1 MSTIAAIST
10 PAGVGGIS
18 VIRVSG
24 PNAFSVVGHH
34 VTLPG
39 VEGAHHSVGYS
50 VFRQASK
57 VIDEVVVTCFK
68 GPHSFT
74 GEDTVEVACH
84 GSLYVQQAVLG
95 ALLESGARLAEPGE
109 FTRRAFVNG
118 KLDLSQA
125 EAVADLIDSTNAA
138 NHALAISQLR
148 GGYAKRLKVLRD
160 QFVELASL
168 LELELDFS
176 EEDVEFADRTQLLN
190 LLNRIEGECRRLC
203 DSFALGNAIKNGV
216 PVAIVGRP
224 NVGKSTLLNALVG
237 EERAIV
243 SDIAGT
249 TRDTVEDTMLL
260 DGVTYR
266 FIDTAGIRQ
275 SDDTIESL
283 GIERSFQAV
292 EKAQVVLYLTDNA
305 TTLSNEIAE
314 LGTHV
319 DLGGKHVLGI
329 VNKIDLE
336 DAASAEDVLRI
347 SAKTG
352 QGLDVLQSRLTQL
365 YGQQQVTNEPIL
377 SNLRHYEALRHVI
390 DSVCLVRQGLNGG
403 VPADLVVIDLR
414 EALHYLGTITG
425 QVSSDEVLGSIFSRF
440 CIGK

>member
-190 LLNRIEGECRRLC
+190 LLDRVESECRRLC

-275 SDDTIESL
+275 SDDTIETL

-319 DLGGKHVLGI
+319 DLGEKHVLGI

-352 QGLDVLQSRLTQL
+352 LGLDVLQSRLTQL
-365 YGQQQVTNEPIL
+365 YGQQQVANEPIL

-390 DSVCLVRQGLNGG
+390 DSVGLVRQGLNGG